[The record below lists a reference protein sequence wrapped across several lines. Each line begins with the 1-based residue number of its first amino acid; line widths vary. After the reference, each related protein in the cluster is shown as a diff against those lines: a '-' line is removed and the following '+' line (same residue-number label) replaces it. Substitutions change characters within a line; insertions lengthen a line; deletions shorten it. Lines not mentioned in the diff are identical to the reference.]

1 MEKEL
6 SIQELS
12 NQMIDNCVAWKN
24 LKKRLCKEIKNCLLP
39 SSVSP
44 IDECLDVT
52 VIDMR
57 PVQDGKGQE
66 LVLGV
71 TLLDRTEKISFLHL
85 SQLNQMFNDGL
96 TDIELQSTEAGCI
109 GGRKYNIAFTLSLRS
124 AEESVEESA
133 EETPGNKEQS
143 DHQPVTE

>member
-1 MEKEL
+1 MYMEKEL

-24 LKKRLCKEIKNCLLP
+24 LKWKLCKKIKSCLLP

-57 PVQDGKGQE
+57 PVKDGTDQE
-66 LVLGV
+66 LILGI
-71 TLLDRTEKISFLHL
+71 TLLDRTYKISFLHL
-85 SQLNQMFNDGL
+85 AQLNQMFNDGL
-96 TDIELQSTEAGCI
+96 TDIELQSTEARCM
-109 GGRKYNIAFTLSLRS
+109 GGLKYNIAFTLSLRS
-124 AEESVEESA
+124 VAEPIEAQAEATEQAEVQES
-133 EETPGNKEQS
+133 
-143 DHQPVTE
+143 